1 VRLYISCFDAASVD
15 IALGKGLTEAD
26 FRALILDEDEGVD
39 STKIGDIYEGIA
51 KDLTRQC
58 EYANDQE
65 AVKEAEFKRKMTEKF
80 AKESKK
86 IEEKRKEAEEAKAK
100 AKAEAEEE
108 KKAEKKDDE
117 DESKKN

>member
-26 FRALILDEDEGVD
+26 CRALILDEDEGVD

-86 IEEKRKEAEEAKAK
+86 IEQKRKEAEEAKAK
-100 AKAEAEEE
+100 AKAEEE